1 MPFKFTRLEV
11 PDVILVQPKVLED
24 ARGHFIELY
33 KRTEF
38 AAHGIPDAFVQ
49 DNYSSS
55 VRGVLRGL
63 HYQRP
68 PQAQAKLVMVLRGE
82 IFDVVVD
89 LRRDSPAYG
98 RWTGVML
105 SSSDRR
111 MLYVPEGLA
120 HGFCVTSD
128 AADVMY
134 KVTAEYTP
142 ELEGGVRWNDPAVG
156 IRWPIADPIV
166 SEKDAAL
173 PLLRDIQHDVIGYGS
188 RR

>member
-1 MPFKFTRLEV
+1 MPFRFRPLEI
-11 PDVILVQPKVLED
+11 PGVILIETRAHED
-24 ARGHFIELY
+24 PRGVFIEMY
-33 KRTEF
+33 KCSAF
-38 AAHGIPDAFVQ
+38 AACGVPASFVQ

-55 VRGVLRGL
+55 GRGVLRGL

-68 PQAQAKLVMVLRGE
+68 PRAQAKLVMALRGE

-98 RWTGVML
+98 RWTGVTL
-105 SSSDRR
+105 SSSNRC

-134 KVTAEYTP
+134 KVTAEYAP
-142 ELEGGVRWNDPAVG
+142 ELESGVRWNDPAVG
-156 IRWPIADPIV
+156 IRWPIADPII

-173 PLLRDIQHDVIGYGS
+173 PLLRDIQHDLAGYGS
-188 RR
+188 LR